1 MGKLILVLL
10 FMLNLVSNFN
20 GQCAVSD
27 SNENWMER
35 LGYIINDRPI
45 KDIFMPGTHDS
56 GTGNMSELYAIIS
69 NDGKTTSLA
78 KIITKKLIPWCKT
91 QDYIIIDQLKMGV
104 RFLDFRPSLE
114 DDGRFY
120 LTHGLRGE
128 DLEKVLK
135 DIVGFCKKHPKELV
149 IIKIKGFRDADK
161 YDRYNS
167 MLIEI
172 LQKYLSSLVLH
183 RSNLKTPLP
192 LTKLSDILAKQ
203 KNIIII
209 FDTRVSKGTN
219 RDMKRELKLNDWLF
233 DMGVI
238 DSYFADTYSVP
249 ELYRRLKMHNLV
261 VSSKKLYALH
271 YTLTANARY
280 IVSHLNSSDGIWY
293 FAQKL
298 DGGKEY
304 RKNYSLS
311 SLISA
316 LNPKGCII
324 LQDFMTPEKADF
336 VIRLNERRTN

>member
-20 GQCAVSD
+20 VQCAV

-35 LGYIINDRPI
+35 LGSVIKERAI
-45 KDIFMPGTHDS
+45 KDIFIPGTHDS
-56 GTGNMSELYAIIS
+56 GTGNMNESYATIS
-69 NDGKTTSLA
+69 ADGRIPGIAKVATS
-78 KIITKKLIPWCKT
+78 KLLPWCKT
-91 QDYIIIDQLKMGV
+91 QDYMIIDQLKMGV

-114 DDGRFY
+114 DNGRFY

-135 DIVGFCKKHPKELV
+135 DIVGFCKEHPKELI

-298 DGGKEY
+298 DGGKDY
-304 RKNYSLS
+304 GKNYSLS
-311 SLISA
+311 SLMSD
-316 LNPKGCII
+316 LKPKGCII

-336 VIRLNERRTN
+336 VISLNEGRTN